1 LKSLKIIVM
10 TKSLKILAK
19 KINSVSGKSEI
30 LLSLLNGGILC
41 GLSGYYTR
49 ICPFLNGIGF
59 KACTDKSLIKGKDTK
74 PEMLVRRFL
83 FGNGFMYRVSL
94 RGAFGQTGYCA
105 QEVWG
110 GDFYQANNGYL
121 RVSALT

>member
-1 LKSLKIIVM
+1 M

-59 KACTDKSLIKGKDTK
+59 KAFTDKSLIKGKDTK

-83 FGNGFMYRVSL
+83 FGNGFMYCVSL
-94 RGAFGQTGYCA
+94 RGLSGKPDI
-105 QEVWG
+105 V
-110 GDFYQANNGYL
+110 L
-121 RVSALT
+121 RKYGVVIFIRRTMVI